1 MKRKVPKKKKPVGF
15 SFEEALKAMNAEEL
29 RELANEMFL
38 ELDNRAHNRI
48 VSSLMERAARGASGP
63 LPEGP
68 SQESIAEIMAFA
80 KRAVSKSW
88 SDPEEMDEYLQE
100 GSKAFLSK
108 NYRGAYEIFR
118 ALLLPI
124 CDGDIYLGQDELVDE
139 VLAVDISTC
148 AAQYVASAYMITEH
162 ENRAT
167 VFKETMLEVYYEGH
181 FWKPIEELEKTSIE
195 PLPDL
200 DRFLL
205 NWRTLLET
213 DIEEGRRVRNDDQY
227 RWLREVVERMEGVD
241 GLAKV
246 ARASRLSDDLDAW
259 CDMLVKA
266 GDWKSAFAAYKEA
279 AEIVT
284 DKQYAKATFLDGV
297 ALAAQELGKKNLSQH
312 LERAWRQSPTLLRLI
327 RWLGTS
333 KNKATI
339 TKKAKQALDACP
351 QKAHRQRAFLHLLLS
366 DFGKS
371 AKLLGAAKGLGWSDS
386 EHPGHLLFPLFYKLL
401 GGDDTVFES
410 GYKTISTGRLS
421 IGDLEYISVRDDEP
435 TLFTPTIDEILALDG
450 LSGKIIETSKNK
462 ILQAMKKA
470 AENRVD
476 GVTSKGRR
484 KYYSHAAQL
493 ASACLAVDNSTRT
506 IAWFESLR
514 QEYRRYPA
522 LQAAFS
528 KVLE

>member
-38 ELDNRAHNRI
+38 ELDNRAHNRV

-80 KRAVSKSW
+80 
-88 SDPEEMDEYLQE
+88 
-100 GSKAFLSK
+100 
-108 NYRGAYEIFR
+108 
-118 ALLLPI
+118 
-124 CDGDIYLGQDELVDE
+124 
-139 VLAVDISTC
+139 
-148 AAQYVASAYMITEH
+148 
-162 ENRAT
+162 
-167 VFKETMLEVYYEGH
+167 
-181 FWKPIEELEKTSIE
+181 
-195 PLPDL
+195 
-200 DRFLL
+200 
-205 NWRTLLET
+205 
-213 DIEEGRRVRNDDQY
+213 
-227 RWLREVVERMEGVD
+227 
-241 GLAKV
+241 
-246 ARASRLSDDLDAW
+246 
-259 CDMLVKA
+259 
-266 GDWKSAFAAYKEA
+266 AYKEA

-284 DKQYAKATFLDGV
+284 DKEYAKATFLDGV

-312 LERAWRQSPTLLRLI
+312 LERAWRQSPTLLHLI

-386 EHPGHLLFPLFYKLL
+386 DHPGHLIFPLFYKLL

-410 GYKTISTGRLS
+410 GYTTVSTGRLS
-421 IGDLEYISVRDDEP
+421 IDDLEYMSIRDNEP
-435 TLFTPTIDEILALDG
+435 TLVTPTIDEVLALDG
-450 LSGKIIETSKNK
+450 LPGKMIETSKNK

-493 ASACLAVDNSTRT
+493 VSACLAVDNATGT
-506 IAWFESLR
+506 VAWFESLR

-528 KVLE
+528 KALE